1 MITASLV
8 LASLA
13 ATLHVGIFVVESVL
27 WTRPVVWRAFGV
39 RSQADA
45 QTTRPL
51 AYNQG
56 FYNLF
61 LALGAAVGVG
71 MVATG
76 QGTKTIGWVT
86 DGAGTAAAGGGAAV
100 FDTTVTDAAVLG
112 GAGSAL
118 VVFTMGCMLAA
129 SVVLLT
135 TGRGYLRAA
144 LVQGSLPLVA
154 LVLLLLAALA

>member
-1 MITASLV
+1 MIVAALVVASFAAAFH
-8 LASLA
+8 LA
-13 ATLHVGIFVVESVL
+13 IFLMESVF
-27 WTRPVVWRAFGV
+27 WAKPAVWRMFGL

-61 LALGAAVGVG
+61 LAVGAAVGVSLIAG
-71 MVATG
+71 E
-76 QGTKTIGWVT
+76 QGPGTIGWDLGDAVVAT
-86 DGAGTAAAGGGAAV
+86 AGIHGAGI
-100 FDTTVTDAAVLG
+100 
-112 GAGSAL
+112 AL
-118 VVFTMGCMLAA
+118 IVFTMGCMLAA

-144 LVQGSLPLVA
+144 LAQGLLPLIA